1 MSDKINVM
9 RNFLD
14 NIPDELKKEYKLELT
29 DEDIKKLS
37 EYIVNENGELK
48 DLDELDKII
57 NNVKDEYEFYDAE
70 QYALKINL
78 NSVYGA
84 QILEYFKFSDE
95 WQILGASTTLT
106 GKVLSKF
113 GLIETIE
120 QFFNPE
126 RETRFEF
133 PLMDNIIVANDD
145 EELFKDPF
153 RQKLR
158 RAIVSDTDSVTPD
171 MIVDTDIGKIRFD
184 ELEKYA
190 DIVLEDELNNKKYYV
205 FKKLKLKNLIDGKIE
220 YDDVEFIYEH
230 ENVKDIY
237 EIELENGKQIR
248 VTEDHSLVVLR
259 DGNIIKIKPDELLE
273 TDEFIVVE

>member
-1 MSDKINVM
+1 MSDKIEIM
-9 RNFLD
+9 REFLD
-14 NIPDELKKEYKLELT
+14 NVPDELKKEFKLDLNE
-29 DEDIKKLS
+29 EDIKELA
-37 EYIVNENGELK
+37 EYLVNENGEIISK
-48 DLDELDKII
+48 NELESIMKK
-57 NNVKDEYEFYDAE
+57 VKDEYEFYDAE

-106 GKVLSKF
+106 GKILSKF

-120 QFFNPE
+120 KYFNPE

-171 MIVDTDIGKIRFD
+171 MVLDTNFGKLFFNEI
-184 ELEKYA
+184 EKYA
-190 DIVLEDELNNKKYYV
+190 DVILEDELEDKKYYV
-205 FKKLKLKNLIDGKIE
+205 FKDMKIKNLVDGNIE
-220 YDDVEFIYEH
+220 MDDVEFIYEH
-230 ENVKDIY
+230 KNEKDIY
-237 EIELENGKQIR
+237 EIELDDNKVIR
-248 VTEDHSLVVLR
+248 VTEDHSIIVVR
-259 DGNIIKIKPDELLE
+259 NGEMIKIKPYELLE
-273 TDEFIVVE
+273 TDEFVVVE